1 MKIVKATLIALTVAA
16 ASASMAQADPALN
29 TVVIVDPAKWDVA
42 GALAGKPFKANQ
54 NVYDQVSY
62 AQVTKDIY
70 KVTEIVAPAPTP
82 KTAFMAV
89 VKSKKVEEVLVDKST
104 AAFVVEQ
111 AQPAQVPAVA
121 PWMWVK
127 N

>member
-1 MKIVKATLIALTVAA
+1 MKIVKATLIAMAVAA

-29 TVVIVDPAKWDVA
+29 TVAVVDPTKWDVA

-54 NVYDQVSY
+54 SVYDAQSKS
-62 AQVTKDIY
+62 QVTKDIY
-70 KVTEIVAPAPTP
+70 KVSEIVAPAPAP

-89 VKSKKVEEVLVDKST
+89 VKSKKVEEVLVDKAT

-111 AQPAQVPAVA
+111 TQPSPVAAWAWVP
-121 PWMWVK
+121 

>member
-1 MKIVKATLIALTVAA
+1 MKIVKATLIALAVAA
-16 ASASMAQADPALN
+16 ASASIAQADPALN

-62 AQVTKDIY
+62 SQVTKDIY

-121 PWMWVK
+121 PWTWVK

>member
-1 MKIVKATLIALTVAA
+1 MKIVKATLIALAVAA
-16 ASASMAQADPALN
+16 ASTAMAQSDPALN
-29 TVVIVDPAKWDVA
+29 TVVIVDPTKWDVA

-62 AQVTKDIY
+62 SQVTKDIY
-70 KVTEIVAPAPTP
+70 RVNEIVAPAPAP
-82 KTAFMAV
+82 KSAFMAV

-104 AAFVVEQ
+104 AAFVEEQ
-111 AQPAQVPAVA
+111 KQPSPVA
-121 PWMWVK
+121 PWAWVK